1 MRFVDSHLHLDGD
14 GADATL
20 RFAASAGA
28 LLLACGVDRASS
40 ESLSRMAGASPDVV
54 APFVGVHPSEAER
67 EGDPAWLEGAAA
79 NASGVGEIGLDPAYS
94 SAGDDGAQMRVFRRQ
109 LEVAGRVGKPVQVH
123 SRGAEARCLQI
134 LAEYKVPGVLMHWL
148 ESEEALPTAME
159 RGYFVSLG
167 PALLY
172 SKRLQ
177 RIAGRAD
184 PSLILL
190 ESDSPVPY
198 APIGG
203 ARGPTLIP
211 SVAFRLAEV
220 RGEPFDEVLTRCNLN
235 ALRFL
240 GRKG

>member
-14 GADATL
+14 GADDTL
-20 RFAASAGA
+20 KFAKSADA
-28 LLLACGVDRASS
+28 LLLACGVDRGTS
-40 ESLSRMAGASPDVV
+40 EALSRMAEASRDVV
-54 APFVGVHPSEAER
+54 APFMGVHPSEAER
-67 EGDPAWLEGAAA
+67 DGEPAWLEKGAV
-79 NASGVGEIGLDPAYS
+79 NASGVGEIGLDPTYS
-94 SAGDDGAQMRVFRRQ
+94 PTRDDSAQMRVFRQQ
-109 LEVAGRVGKPVQVH
+109 LELAGRLGKPVQVH
-123 SRGAEARCLQI
+123 SRGAEARCLEV
-134 LAEYKVPGVLMHWL
+134 LAEYGVPGVLMHWL
-148 ESEEALPTAME
+148 ESEGALPTAMD
-159 RGYFVSLG
+159 RGYFVSFG

>member
-14 GADATL
+14 DADATL

-28 LLLACGVDRASS
+28 LLFACGVDRRTSEALSKRAEASH
-40 ESLSRMAGASPDVV
+40 DVV
-54 APFVGVHPSEAER
+54 APFVGVHPSEAEK
-67 EGDPAWLEGAAA
+67 EGDPAWLEGATAR
-79 NASGVGEIGLDPAYS
+79 ASGVGEIGLDPTYS
-94 SAGDDGAQMRVFRRQ
+94 PAGDDGAQMRVFRRQ
-109 LEVAGRVGKPVQVH
+109 LEVAGRLGKPVQVH
-123 SRGAEARCLQI
+123 SRGAEARCLEV

-148 ESEEALPTAME
+148 ESEEALPAAME

-177 RIAGRAD
+177 RIAAGAD

-203 ARGPTLIP
+203 VRGPMLIP
-211 SVAFRLAEV
+211 SVAFRLSEA
-220 RGEPFDEVLTRCNLN
+220 RGEPFEEVLTRCNLN